1 MEIKTSS
8 ESMATL
14 MLALHK
20 LIGSTKLEHI
30 LQNSMGN
37 TLTGLNVIA
46 LKILCSILTFIPGQ
60 SYIPVLEIYTV
71 GFKNTYVTLS

>member
-8 ESMATL
+8 ESMVTF

-20 LIGSTKLEHI
+20 QIGSAKLEHI

-46 LKILCSILTFIPGQ
+46 LKIFCTGKGI
-60 SYIPVLEIYTV
+60 
-71 GFKNTYVTLS
+71 N

>member
-1 MEIKTSS
+1 MEIKTSN
-8 ESMATL
+8 ESMVTL

-20 LIGSTKLEHI
+20 LIGSAKLEHI

-46 LKILCSILTFIPGQ
+46 LKIF
-60 SYIPVLEIYTV
+60 YTWKGINKALWV
-71 GFKNTYVTLS
+71 EVAI